1 MKKRLIVVGVILFS
15 ILAILG
21 LYQTFALSGVITT
34 TDNEYNFSIIDE
46 NTIEVPAK
54 KSKTIYYK
62 TTNTN
67 KGKIKYGIGYTGSNI
82 KVKYFADTIDPVTGL
97 INYGETKFIKLKL
110 INNSTTNTNVVLN
123 TILGY
128 EKGGN
133 LIVPNGMTLVTEKI
147 DASNII
153 QMSEEATS
161 ESSTFLGSSLMR
173 SSINSITIASDNI
186 VPTTAIG
193 SIDVS
198 KNKDGTVMMWWFNSS
213 TSNMYDVFIGSES
226 GITSAYNCYKMF
238 SWLTNLKTIDLTYLD
253 TSTVS
258 DMSYMFFK
266 TSSIETLD
274 LTSLNTSNVTNMKAM
289 FSGCMQL
296 KNVDVSNFNT
306 LKVTSMI
313 DMFCNCQAIK
323 TLDLSSFVTSN
334 VTSMSGM
341 FYQNY
346 NLIDLDISNFNTIN
360 VTDMQQLF
368 NGCKSLTNINLSSF
382 NTSKVTNFYYM
393 FNECNSLTEINLSN
407 FDTSSVTNMVG
418 MFRKCTSLKK
428 INLSSFITNKVTNTY
443 YMFLNCTSV
452 TEIDIRK
459 ADFSNVTNYNLMF
472 SEIPKTTK
480 IYVKDNNVKTWIS
493 EKFTNLTG
501 ITIV

>member
-67 KGKIKYGIGYTGSNI
+67 KG

-306 LKVTSMI
+306 
-313 DMFCNCQAIK
+313 
-323 TLDLSSFVTSN
+323 
-334 VTSMSGM
+334 
-341 FYQNY
+341 
-346 NLIDLDISNFNTIN
+346 IN

>member
-67 KGKIKYGIGYTGSNI
+67 KGKVKYGIGYTGSNI

-346 NLIDLDISNFNTIN
+346 NLIDLD
-360 VTDMQQLF
+360 
-368 NGCKSLTNINLSSF
+368 
-382 NTSKVTNFYYM
+382 SKVTNFYYM

>member
-1 MKKRLIVVGVILFS
+1 MKKRLIVVEVILLS

-34 TDNEYNFSIIDE
+34 VDDEYNFSIIDE

-67 KGKIKYGIGYTGSNI
+67 KGKVKYGIGYTGSNI

-128 EKGGN
+128 EKGGD

-306 LKVTSMI
+306 
-313 DMFCNCQAIK
+313 
-323 TLDLSSFVTSN
+323 
-334 VTSMSGM
+334 
-341 FYQNY
+341 
-346 NLIDLDISNFNTIN
+346 IN

>member
-1 MKKRLIVVGVILFS
+1 MKKRLIVVEVILLS

-34 TDNEYNFSIIDE
+34 VDDEYNFSIIDE

-67 KGKIKYGIGYTGSNI
+67 KGKVKYGIGYTGSNI

-128 EKGGN
+128 EKGGD

-323 TLDLSSFVTSN
+323 TLDLSSF
-334 VTSMSGM
+334 
-341 FYQNY
+341 
-346 NLIDLDISNFNTIN
+346 
-360 VTDMQQLF
+360 
-368 NGCKSLTNINLSSF
+368 

>member
-1 MKKRLIVVGVILFS
+1 M
-15 ILAILG
+15 
-21 LYQTFALSGVITT
+21 ITT

-67 KGKIKYGIGYTGSNI
+67 KGKVKYGIGYTGSNI

-306 LKVTSMI
+306 
-313 DMFCNCQAIK
+313 
-323 TLDLSSFVTSN
+323 
-334 VTSMSGM
+334 
-341 FYQNY
+341 
-346 NLIDLDISNFNTIN
+346 IN

>member
-1 MKKRLIVVGVILFS
+1 MVILMKKRLIVVGVILFS

-67 KGKIKYGIGYTGSNI
+67 KGKVKYGIGYTGSNI

-296 KNVDVSNFNT
+296 KNVD
-306 LKVTSMI
+306 
-313 DMFCNCQAIK
+313 
-323 TLDLSSFVTSN
+323 
-334 VTSMSGM
+334 
-341 FYQNY
+341 
-346 NLIDLDISNFNTIN
+346 ISNFNTIN